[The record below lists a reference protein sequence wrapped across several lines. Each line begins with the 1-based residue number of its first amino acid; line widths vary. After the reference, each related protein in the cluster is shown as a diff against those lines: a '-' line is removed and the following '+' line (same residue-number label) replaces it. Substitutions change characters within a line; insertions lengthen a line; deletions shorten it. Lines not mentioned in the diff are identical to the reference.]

1 MSNVTI
7 EMDVYTAAAV
17 RQALFR
23 EQDGYTYDETCVPE
37 RIVNIRKVI
46 ADVDAGIESVVKSEK
61 ENLETES
68 E

>member
-1 MSNVTI
+1 VTI

-37 RIVNIRKVI
+37 RIVSIRKVI
-46 ADVDAGIESVVKSEK
+46 TDIDAGLESVVESE
-61 ENLETES
+61 EQNQETET

>member
-1 MSNVTI
+1 MTI

-37 RIVNIRKVI
+37 RIVGIRKVI
-46 ADVDAGIESVVKSEK
+46 TDIDAGLESVVESE
-61 ENLETES
+61 EQNQETET